1 MITVNEMNDRKE
13 FDLKNTVT
21 NQPAGVVQILQF
33 SLIEK
38 PSFIEYLRSGW
49 QINFTVA
56 IDYTASNGEYS

>member
-1 MITVNEMNDRKE
+1 MSSCMITVNEMNDRKE

-21 NQPAGVVQILQF
+21 NQPAGVIQILQF

-49 QINFTVA
+49 
-56 IDYTASNGEYS
+56 